1 MGAAITQEKIDLVLS
16 MMKQGRTQDD
26 ITIKTNVARST
37 ISKMKKDGR
46 LPAVIEVEKKDRK
59 KREPKTKMEVKTYSM
74 PHEEVV
80 KLFGEIGQYKEKQP
94 LFLNLDRKKDD
105 LSEELPVFDK
115 VVEKQTN
122 NDVIDN

>member
-46 LPAVIEVEKKDRK
+46 LPAVIDVEKKDRK
-59 KREPKTKMEVKTYSM
+59 KREPKTKTEVKTYSM

-94 LFLNLDRKKDD
+94 LFLNLERKTDD
-105 LSEELPVFDK
+105 LSEELPVLDK
-115 VVEKQTN
+115 VVEKQIN
-122 NDVIDN
+122 NAVTDN

>member
-16 MMKQGRTQDD
+16 MMKQGRTQTD

-59 KREPKTKMEVKTYSM
+59 KKEPKTKTQVKTYSM

-94 LFLNLDRKKDD
+94 LFLTLERKTDD
-105 LSEELPVFDK
+105 LSEELSAFDK
-115 VVEKQTN
+115 VVEKQIN
-122 NDVIDN
+122 NAAIDN

>member
-46 LPAVIEVEKKDRK
+46 LAGR
-59 KREPKTKMEVKTYSM
+59 
-74 PHEEVV
+74 
-80 KLFGEIGQYKEKQP
+80 
-94 LFLNLDRKKDD
+94 
-105 LSEELPVFDK
+105 
-115 VVEKQTN
+115 
-122 NDVIDN
+122 